1 MKIISDLILKK
12 IQPKTPP
19 IWLMRQAG
27 RYMREYNEIRSK
39 YKNFMDFCYQYK
51 ETSEVTLQP
60 IRKFNFDAAII
71 FSDILVV
78 PDSLGVEVVF
88 KEGYGPILSF
98 DNKIKSLKST
108 SKNNDKFSCVSEAIK
123 LTKLK
128 LKEEGYD
135 NKDLIG
141 FSGSPFTLLTYILEK
156 KRNNIFNDT
165 RECIY
170 RGEKFFDEMIDI
182 LTEQCINYLE
192 IQVEAGVDIL
202 QLFESHAGAL
212 NKEMYYKYVINPNKK
227 IVSHIKSKY
236 NIPIIGFPKGSR
248 NLYKDYVLETKVDAI
263 SIDYLFSI
271 EEFYEYN
278 INIPVQGNIDPV
290 ILLSDKEQIKKAV
303 DKILEITKE
312 KPLIFN
318 LGHGILPTTP
328 IENVKFLVDY
338 IRDK

>member
-1 MKIISDLILKK
+1 MTK
-12 IQPKTPP
+12 PFF
-19 IWLMRQAG
+19 W
-27 RYMREYNEIRSK
+27 
-39 YKNFMDFCYQYK
+39 
-51 ETSEVTLQP
+51 ETQNS
-60 IRKFNFDAAII
+60 
-71 FSDILVV
+71 
-78 PDSLGVEVVF
+78 
-88 KEGYGPILSF
+88 
-98 DNKIKSLKST
+98 

-128 LKEEGYD
+128 LKQEGYE

-170 RGEKFFDEMIDI
+170 RDEKFFDEMIDI

-202 QLFESHAGAL
+202 QLFESHAGVL

-227 IVSHIKSKY
+227 IVNHIKSKF
-236 NIPIIGFPKGSR
+236 NIPVIGFPKGSR
-248 NLYKDYVLETKVDAI
+248 NLYRDYVIETKVDAI
-263 SIDYLFSI
+263 SIDYLLSI

-278 INIPVQGNIDPV
+278 LNIPIQGNLDPV
-290 ILLSDKEQIKKAV
+290 ILLSNKEQIKKAV

-338 IRDK
+338 IRGK